1 MFLIKSSA
9 RRFKDISLSFSPHP
23 VTKDLPVLLN
33 ERAVVRSVRNLVE
46 LIPTE
51 RFFDS
56 TLGTDIRASLF
67 ENFNATT
74 VTIIEDQVRSTIRKY
89 EPRVDD
95 IGVEVDG
102 LPDRNALEI
111 KVIFTINGLEIPRQ
125 EFTFIL
131 EPTR

>member
-1 MFLIKSSA
+1 MAKQRTSRA
-9 RRFKDISLSFSPHP
+9 FKDISLSFSPHP

-33 ERAVVRSVRNLVE
+33 ERAIVRSVRNLVE
-46 LIPTE
+46 TIPTE

-56 TLGTDIRASLF
+56 TLGTDIRSSLF
-67 ENFNATT
+67 ENFTSTT
-74 VTIIEDQVRSTIRKY
+74 VTIIEDQVRSTIRRY

>member
-1 MFLIKSSA
+1 MATQRTS

-33 ERAVVRSVRNLVE
+33 ERAIVRSVRNLVE
-46 LIPTE
+46 TIPTE
-51 RFFDS
+51 RFFDPD
-56 TLGTDIRASLF
+56 LGTDIRASLF

-74 VTIIEDQVRSTIRKY
+74 VTIIEDQIRSTIRRY

-95 IGVEVDG
+95 IGIEVDG
-102 LPDRNALEI
+102 LPDRNALNI
-111 KVIFTINGLEIPRQ
+111 KVIFTINGLETPPQ
-125 EFTFIL
+125 EFSFIL

>member
-1 MFLIKSSA
+1 MATQRTSRI
-9 RRFKDISLSFSPHP
+9 FKDISLSFSPHP

-33 ERAVVRSVRNLVE
+33 ERAIVRSVRNLVE
-46 LIPTE
+46 TIPTE

-56 TLGTDIRASLF
+56 SLGTDIRASLF
-67 ENFNATT
+67 ENFTATT
-74 VTIIEDQVRSTIRKY
+74 VSIIEDQIRSTVRTY

-95 IGVEVDG
+95 IGIEVDG
-102 LPDRNALEI
+102 LPDRNALDI
-111 KVIFTINGLEIPRQ
+111 KVIFTINGLETPPQ

>member
-1 MFLIKSSA
+1 MAIKRTSRA
-9 RRFKDISLSFSPHP
+9 FKDISLSFSPHP

-33 ERAVVRSVRNLVE
+33 ERAVIRSVRNLVE
-46 LIPTE
+46 TIPTE

-56 TLGTDIRASLF
+56 DLGTDIRASLF

-74 VTIIEDQVRSTIRKY
+74 VTIIEDQIRSTVRTY

-102 LPDRNALEI
+102 LPDRNALNV
-111 KVIFTINGLEIPRQ
+111 KVIFTINGLEIPPQ

>member
-1 MFLIKSSA
+1 MAIKRTSRA
-9 RRFKDISLSFSPHP
+9 FKDISLSFSPHP

-46 LIPTE
+46 TIPTE

-56 TLGTDIRASLF
+56 DLGTDIRASLF

>member
-1 MFLIKSSA
+1 MAKQRTSRA
-9 RRFKDISLSFSPHP
+9 FKDISLSFSPHP

-46 LIPTE
+46 TIPTE

-56 TLGTDIRASLF
+56 DLGTDIRASLF

-74 VTIIEDQVRSTIRKY
+74 VTIIEDQVRSTVRTY

-102 LPDRNALEI
+102 LPDRNALNV
-111 KVIFTINGLEIPRQ
+111 KVIFTINGLEIPPQ

>member
-1 MFLIKSSA
+1 MATQRTS

-33 ERAVVRSVRNLVE
+33 ERAIVRSVRNLVE
-46 LIPTE
+46 TIPTE

-56 TLGTDIRASLF
+56 DLGTDIRASLF
-67 ENFNATT
+67 ENFQSTT
-74 VTIIEDQVRSTIRKY
+74 VTIIEDQIRSTIRTY

-95 IGVEVDG
+95 IGIEVDG
-102 LPDRNALEI
+102 LPDRNAI
-111 KVIFTINGLEIPRQ
+111 NVKVIFTIDGLETPPQ

>member
-1 MFLIKSSA
+1 MAIKRTSRA
-9 RRFKDISLSFSPHP
+9 FKDISLSFSPHP

-74 VTIIEDQVRSTIRKY
+74 VTIIEDQVRSTVRTY

-102 LPDRNALEI
+102 LPDRNALNV
-111 KVIFTINGLEIPRQ
+111 KVIFTINGLEIPPQ

>member
-1 MFLIKSSA
+1 MATQRTS

-33 ERAVVRSVRNLVE
+33 ERAIVRSVRNLVE
-46 LIPTE
+46 TIPTE
-51 RFFDS
+51 RFFNS
-56 TLGTDIRASLF
+56 TLGTDVRASLF
-67 ENFNATT
+67 ENFTSTT
-74 VTIIEDQVRSTIRKY
+74 VTIIEDQIRSTVRTY

-95 IGVEVDG
+95 IGIEVDG
-102 LPDRNALEI
+102 LPDRNALDV
-111 KVIFTINGLEIPRQ
+111 KVIFTINGLETPPQ

>member
-1 MFLIKSSA
+1 MAIQRKSRA
-9 RRFKDISLSFSPHP
+9 FKDISLSFSPHP

-33 ERAVVRSVRNLVE
+33 ERAIVRSVRNLVE
-46 LIPTE
+46 TIPTE

-67 ENFNATT
+67 ENFTSTT
-74 VTIIEDQVRSTIRKY
+74 VTIIEDQIRSTVRTY

-95 IGVEVDG
+95 IGIEVDG
-102 LPDRNALEI
+102 LPDRNALDV
-111 KVIFTINGLEIPRQ
+111 KVIFTINGLETPPQ

>member
-1 MFLIKSSA
+1 MATQRTS

-46 LIPTE
+46 TIPTE

-56 TLGTDIRASLF
+56 DLGTDIRASLF

-74 VTIIEDQVRSTIRKY
+74 VTIIEDQARSTVRTY

-102 LPDRNALEI
+102 LPDRNALNV
-111 KVIFTINGLEIPRQ
+111 KVIFTINGLEIPPQ

>member
-1 MFLIKSSA
+1 MATQRTSRA
-9 RRFKDISLSFSPHP
+9 FKDISLSFSPHP

-33 ERAVVRSVRNLVE
+33 ERAIVRSVRNLVE
-46 LIPTE
+46 TIPTE

-67 ENFNATT
+67 ENFTATT
-74 VTIIEDQVRSTIRKY
+74 VTIIEDQIRSTIRRY

-102 LPDRNALEI
+102 LPDRNALDI
-111 KVIFTINGLEIPRQ
+111 KVIFTINGLKIPRQ
-125 EFTFIL
+125 EFNFIL

>member
-1 MFLIKSSA
+1 MATQRTS

-95 IGVEVDG
+95 IGIEVDG

>member
-1 MFLIKSSA
+1 MATQRTS

-23 VTKDLPVLLN
+23 VTKDLPVLLD

>member
-1 MFLIKSSA
+1 MAIQRTS
-9 RRFKDISLSFSPHP
+9 RGFKDISLSFSPHP

-33 ERAVVRSVRNLVE
+33 ERAIVRSVRNLVE
-46 LIPTE
+46 TIPTE

-111 KVIFTINGLEIPRQ
+111 KVIFTINGLEIPPQ